1 MDAPASNS
9 IMLRERLITAFLLI
23 GGFLGCLFLLPDAA
37 WTVVVLLPLVVGA
50 WEWAKLSN
58 FSTALKYIFVII
70 NILSAVAVYA
80 LHAAQWVYLASMVLW
95 LVIVPLT
102 LAYGWQL
109 KSAVLRIPLGMLVL
123 VPLWAALVELRTHGA
138 GLVLV
143 LMGVVWVADSAA
155 YFTGR
160 RFGKHKLAPTI
171 SPGKTWEGVA
181 GAALTLAIY
190 IAIVLSVLHG
200 ATFDAWTWLLPAMIL
215 GGLMLYLSIIGDLFE
230 SWIKRVAGAKDSG
243 NILPGHGGVLD
254 RIDALTSTLP
264 IAALVLLHADM
275 AQMIG

>member
-1 MDAPASNS
+1 
-9 IMLRERLITAFLLI
+9 MLRERLITASLLI
-23 GGFLGCLFLLPDAA
+23 AGFLGCLFLLPDAA
-37 WTVVVLLPLVVGA
+37 WAVVVLLPLIVGA

-58 FSTALKYIFVII
+58 FSVPLKYIFVII
-70 NILSAVAVYA
+70 NMLSAAAVYVFD
-80 LHAAQWVYLASMVLW
+80 AAQWAYLASAVLW
-95 LVIVPLT
+95 LLLVPMM

-109 KSAVLRIPLGMLVL
+109 KSAVLRIPMGMLVL

-143 LMGVVWVADSAA
+143 IMGVVWIADSAA

-181 GAALTLAIY
+181 GAAVMLVIY
-190 IAIVLSVLHG
+190 IAIVLSVMHS
-200 ATFDAWTWLLPAMIL
+200 ASFDAWAWLLPIAIL
-215 GGLMLYLSIIGDLFE
+215 GALMLYLSIMGDLFE

-243 NILPGHGGVLD
+243 SILPGHGGVLD

>member
-1 MDAPASNS
+1 
-9 IMLRERLITAFLLI
+9 MLRERLITAFLLI
-23 GGFLGCLFLLPDAA
+23 GGFLGCLFLLPDVA

-70 NILSAVAVYA
+70 NILSAAAVYT
-80 LHAAQWVYLASMVLW
+80 LHAAQWVYLASMALW

-109 KSAVLRIPLGMLVL
+109 KSVALRIPLGMLVL

-181 GAALTLAIY
+181 GAALTLMIY

-200 ATFDAWTWLLPAMIL
+200 ATFDAWTWLLPVMIL

-275 AQMIG
+275 VQMIG